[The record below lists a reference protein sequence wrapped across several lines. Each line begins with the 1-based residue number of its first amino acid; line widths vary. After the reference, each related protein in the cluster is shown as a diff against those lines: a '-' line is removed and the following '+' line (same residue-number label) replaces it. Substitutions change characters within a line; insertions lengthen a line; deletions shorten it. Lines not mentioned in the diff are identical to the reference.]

1 MIALRKSPVLEP
13 ESGSVDADVVQQFLT
28 LEDPMT
34 LDRTFDMS
42 IQNDCLPD
50 LEEPC
55 GACGGTGN
63 SSPAQPGQTRASF
76 HCEVCKGYK
85 VAPTKAGQQLIEFIS
100 RRFRISDYEV
110 QRDMFG

>member
-1 MIALRKSPVLEP
+1 MMTLPKSPVLEP
-13 ESGSVDADVVQQFLT
+13 DSGSVDAVVVRQFLT
-28 LEDPMT
+28 FDNPMA

-42 IQNDCLPD
+42 IQNELLPD

-55 GACGGTGN
+55 RACGGTGN
-63 SSPAQPGQTRASF
+63 SSPAQPGKMRASI

-100 RRFRISDYEV
+100 RRFRISEYEV
-110 QRDMFG
+110 QRNMFG

>member
-1 MIALRKSPVLEP
+1 MIALPKSPVLEP
-13 ESGSVDADVVQQFLT
+13 ESGSVDAVVVQQFLT
-28 LEDPMT
+28 FEDPIA
-34 LDRTFDMS
+34 LDRTLDMS
-42 IQNDCLPD
+42 IQNDRLPD

-55 GACGGTGN
+55 RACGGTGN